1 MRNKVVVNAIIK
13 TAVMFTVLCALIF
26 GYFATSFGWFAKNE
40 SVNGS
45 GISVS
50 VEGIGVEITQISS
63 AGGVVDN
70 DSLSVAFSNLC
81 PGDTVTVSVE
91 ITCYKEL
98 ESLSVSLCAPQGCE
112 TPVQSEGKNYYFGS
126 EILISSVYYN
136 NSPLT
141 IDAVGK
147 SLLSTSPG
155 AVWGTT
161 DIIVPQ
167 DIELYTFSPM
177 EIGTHIFT
185 IEFTFY
191 NASYNQNVLKNFGVN
206 EGGLCYREFKFVEN

>member
-13 TAVMFTVLCALIF
+13 TAVMFTVLCTLIF

-40 SVNGS
+40 SVKGS

-50 VEGIGVEITQISS
+50 VEGISVEITQISS

-70 DSLSVAFSNLC
+70 DSLLVAFSNLC

-126 EILISSVYYN
+126 QIIMSSVLYN
-136 NSPLT
+136 GEALG

-147 SLLSTSPG
+147 SLMSNEPENG
-155 AVWGTT
+155 WGVTGELVPT
-161 DIIVPQ
+161 DIAIRSVAPLTVGKHYFDFQ
-167 DIELYTFSPM
+167 
-177 EIGTHIFT
+177 
-185 IEFTFY
+185 FTFY
-191 NASYNQNVLKNFGVN
+191 NAPYNQNVLKNFGQDESQV
-206 EGGLCYREFKFVEN
+206 CYREISIE

>member
-1 MRNKVVVNAIIK
+1 MKTNALTGAIIK
-13 TAVMFTVLCALIF
+13 TALTFIVLVVLIV
-26 GYFATSFGWFAKNE
+26 GYLSSSFGWFAKND
-40 SVNGS
+40 SVKGS

-50 VEGIGVEITQISS
+50 VEGISVEITQISS

-126 EILISSVYYN
+126 QIIMSSVLYN
-136 NSPLT
+136 GEALG

-147 SLLSTSPG
+147 SLMSNEPENG
-155 AVWGTT
+155 WGVTGELVPT
-161 DIIVPQ
+161 DIAIHSVAPLTVGKHYFDFQ
-167 DIELYTFSPM
+167 
-177 EIGTHIFT
+177 
-185 IEFTFY
+185 FTFY
-191 NASYNQNVLKNFGVN
+191 NAPYNQNVLKNFGQDESQV
-206 EGGLCYREFKFVEN
+206 CYREISIE

>member
-1 MRNKVVVNAIIK
+1 MQDKAVFRAVLKTIII
-13 TAVMFTVLCALIF
+13 FIVLLIAIF
-26 GYFATSFGWFAKNE
+26 GYLASSFGWFAKNTN
-40 SVNGS
+40 VNAEGITVAVD
-45 GISVS
+45 GISVEIVQVSS
-50 VEGIGVEITQISS
+50 VGGI
-63 AGGVVDN
+63 VD
-70 DSLSVAFSNLC
+70 DTLAVDFENLT
-81 PGDTVTVSVE
+81 PGEKVSVD
-91 ITCYKEL
+91 ITINCYKKVP
-98 ESLSVSLCAPQGCE
+98 SLKLFISAPAGCE
-112 TPVQSEGKNYYFGS
+112 IPIQSEGKNYYFGS

-136 NSPLT
+136 NSLLT

-167 DIELYTFSPM
+167 DIELYVFSPM

-206 EGGLCYREFKFVEN
+206 ESGLCYREFKFVEN